1 MLYVTFKIK
10 EQEKF
15 EAFKKVYDY
24 MCLVRKADDQ
34 EKVAVLEIDWD
45 TATEE
50 QIDAFMDEDTP
61 KLNLYN
67 NLFPEYAQLFIA
79 RYFTYDHAKSV
90 LVNEDK
96 VSFINYLEYSFEVD
110 LDALDKLNE
119 DVGIIKLSTGN
130 YPFGGLERFFMTLKA
145 FDLSPIECFD
155 GFNIFEFDWT
165 SEFEYEAIILSEET
179 KEYLKK

>member
-10 EQEKF
+10 KQEKF
-15 EAFKKVYDY
+15 EAFQKVYDY
-24 MCLVRKADDQ
+24 MSLVRSADDQ

-61 KLNLYN
+61 KLN
-67 NLFPEYAQLFIA
+67 
-79 RYFTYDHAKSV
+79 
-90 LVNEDK
+90 
-96 VSFINYLEYSFEVD
+96 YLEYSFEVD
-110 LDALDKLNE
+110 LDALDKLKE

-145 FDLSPIECFD
+145 FDLSPIECFN
-155 GFNIFEFDWT
+155 GFNVFEFDWT
-165 SEFEYEAIILSEET
+165 SEFDYDGIILSEKT
-179 KEYLKK
+179 KRYLTK